1 MKKIIYI
8 LAISVLL
15 GACSAQQ
22 RLNRLLTAHPE
33 LHYVDTITKTIQVV
47 VHDTL
52 IITPDTNSIN
62 LTSNDIASMDS
73 MANNGIVNEVQVNS
87 SHSGAS
93 LQALGN
99 GQFQLNTFTKP
110 DTVIIHDTINKPVPV
125 PVPTYITKTEI
136 KEVEVYKM
144 TWYQE
149 ALCWIGGL
157 VLIIGAIIFAIKLTT
172 KL

>member
-1 MKKIIYI
+1 MRKIIYI

-22 RLNRLLTAHPE
+22 RLNRLLTNHPE
-33 LHYVDTITKTIQVV
+33 LHYVDTITKTIHVV

-52 IITPDTNSIN
+52 IITPDTNSIS
-62 LTSNDIASMDS
+62 LTLNDIVSMDS
-73 MANNGIVNEVQVNS
+73 MANNDIINKVQVNS

-93 LQALGN
+93 LQALGK

-110 DTVIIHDTINKPVPV
+110 DTVIIHDSIIKHVPV
-125 PVPTYITKTEI
+125 PVPTYITETEI

-144 TWYQE
+144 KWYQE
-149 ALCWIGGL
+149 TLCWIGGL
-157 VLIIGAIIFAIKLTT
+157 TLIIGAMIFTIKLTT
-172 KL
+172 KS

>member
-1 MKKIIYI
+1 MRKIIYI

-22 RLNRLLTAHPE
+22 RLNRLLTNHPE
-33 LHYVDTITKTIQVV
+33 LHYVDTITKTIHVV

-52 IITPDTNSIN
+52 IITPDTNSIS
-62 LTSNDIASMDS
+62 LTLNDIVSMDS
-73 MANNGIVNEVQVNS
+73 MANNDIVNEVQVNS

-110 DTVIIHDTINKPVPV
+110 DTVIIHDSIIKHVPV
-125 PVPTYITKTEI
+125 PVPTYITETEI

-144 TWYQE
+144 KWYQE
-149 ALCWIGGL
+149 TLCWIGGL
-157 VLIIGAIIFAIKLTT
+157 ILIIGAMIFAIKLTT